1 MSTLSALAGDVDVLV
16 VVNPNSP
23 TGTTLATEDV
33 LAVAASNPGTT
44 VLVDESFL
52 PFCGQ
57 PSLVGVLEREPL
69 QNVVVLASLSSL
81 LGVPGLR
88 LGYLYSADV
97 GLLQRFS
104 DFMPTWG
111 VSALAEYFLEL
122 ALKFRTQLS
131 SSIELTVTE
140 RERMR
145 EQLAK
150 HPLVERVH
158 PSGANFLLV
167 DLRRDSPESATAVR
181 AGLLEAGIEVGDVS
195 AEFAER
201 VPRLRVT
208 VRSQEDNDRFLK
220 ALREVHALTAG

>member
-33 LAVAASNPGTT
+33 LDVAAGNPRTT
-44 VLVDESFL
+44 FLVDESFL

-57 PSLVGVLEREPL
+57 PSLVGVMEREPL

-81 LGVPGLR
+81 FGVPGLR

-97 GLLQRFS
+97 ALLQRFS

-111 VSALAEYFLEL
+111 VNALAEYFLEL
-122 ALKFRTQLS
+122 ALKFRTQLA

-145 EQLAK
+145 GQLAK
-150 HPLVERVH
+150 HPLVERVY

-167 DLRRDSPESATAVR
+167 DLRRDSPESAAAVR

-208 VRSQEDNDRFLK
+208 VRSQEHNDRFLK
-220 ALREVHALTAG
+220 ALREVHALTAR